1 MNPHHSDPCCSRV
14 KCVSCDKCCKGEER
28 VVMRDGYK
36 GDNLD
41 GREWRKVFLGEV
53 TSKLRLERWI
63 NNSKEYSRLRDQR
76 GQTLEVGAGH
86 IQLTQRVSEPWRKGC
101 SVRLETTWGLAGHG
115 NEFPLYVEC
124 IGKPWM
130 CLNQG
135 SKWLIHTFKIV
146 LWLLHKLG
154 L

>member
-1 MNPHHSDPCCSRV
+1 MNPHHSDLYCSRV
-14 KCVSCDKCCKGEER
+14 RCVSCDKCCEGER

-63 NNSKEYSRLRDQR
+63 NNNKEYSRPGDQC
-76 GQTLEVGAGH
+76 GQTPEVGAGR
-86 IQLTQRVSEPWRKGC
+86 IQLTQRVSESRRKWC

-115 NEFPLYVEC
+115 NVFPLYAEC
-124 IGKPWM
+124 IGRSWI
-130 CLNQG
+130 CLSQG
-135 SKWLIHTFKIV
+135 SKLLIHTFKIV
-146 LWLLHKLG
+146 LCLQHRIG